1 MRTLYFDCFAGAS
14 GNMILGAMLG
24 LGVGRAQLESE
35 LDKLGLPN
43 VSLKV
48 ENVDRSGIS
57 AIHVQV
63 LAPDQK
69 DHRHHSDIL
78 SIIES
83 SNLSQSVK
91 QRSIEIFTR
100 LADAEATVHG
110 IAREKVHFH
119 EVGAIDAIVDI
130 VGACIC
136 FELLGIERFV
146 CSKIHVGSGF
156 VDMEHGRFP
165 VPPPAVA
172 ELLRNVPVYST
183 ELLGELITPTG
194 AAIISTISEA
204 YGPLPEVSLQSTS
217 YGAGS
222 RTYEKFPNVLR
233 VMLGETEQIAKAK
246 TDIDDLLLMETNL
259 DDISP
264 QVLSYVMERAFAL
277 GVLDCWFTPIQM
289 KKNRP
294 ATMIS
299 VLCSKDKR
307 ELISGLLYS
316 ETTTLGLRIRE
327 VERECLSREIR
338 SVATQFGP
346 VDVKLAYYEGKLVN
360 AMPEFEQVKK
370 IAIEA
375 GLPLKDVQTEV
386 LEALE
391 KNAFSSNA

>member
-346 VDVKLAYYEGKLVN
+346 VDVKLAYYEGKVVN

-386 LEALE
+386 LKAL
-391 KNAFSSNA
+391 KTNAFSSNA

>member
-194 AAIISTISEA
+194 AAIISTISET
-204 YGPLPEVSLQSTS
+204 YGPLPEVSLQSIS

-222 RTYEKFPNVLR
+222 RTYEKFPNLLR

-346 VDVKLAYYEGKLVN
+346 VDVKLAYYEGKVVN

-386 LEALE
+386 LKAL
-391 KNAFSSNA
+391 KTNAFSSNA

>member
-24 LGVGRAQLESE
+24 LGIGRAQLESE

-78 SIIES
+78 SIIDS

-222 RTYEKFPNVLR
+222 RTYEKFPNLLR

-246 TDIDDLLLMETNL
+246 TDIDDLLLMETKL

-346 VDVKLAYYEGKLVN
+346 VDVKLAYYEGKVVN

-386 LEALE
+386 LKAL
-391 KNAFSSNA
+391 KTNAFSSNA

>member
-69 DHRHHSDIL
+69 DHRHLSDIL

-386 LEALE
+386 LKAL
-391 KNAFSSNA
+391 KTNAFSSNA

>member
-24 LGVGRAQLESE
+24 LGIGRAQLESE

-156 VDMEHGRFP
+156 VDMGHGRFP

-204 YGPLPEVSLQSTS
+204 YGTLPEVSLQSTS

-264 QVLSYVMERAFAL
+264 HVLSYVMERAFAL

>member
-1 MRTLYFDCFAGAS
+1 
-14 GNMILGAMLG
+14 
-24 LGVGRAQLESE
+24 
-35 LDKLGLPN
+35 
-43 VSLKV
+43 
-48 ENVDRSGIS
+48 
-57 AIHVQV
+57 
-63 LAPDQK
+63 
-69 DHRHHSDIL
+69 
-78 SIIES
+78 
-83 SNLSQSVK
+83 
-91 QRSIEIFTR
+91 
-100 LADAEATVHG
+100 
-110 IAREKVHFH
+110 
-119 EVGAIDAIVDI
+119 
-130 VGACIC
+130 
-136 FELLGIERFV
+136 
-146 CSKIHVGSGF
+146 
-156 VDMEHGRFP
+156 
-165 VPPPAVA
+165 
-172 ELLRNVPVYST
+172 
-183 ELLGELITPTG
+183 LLGELITPTG

-386 LEALE
+386 LKAL
-391 KNAFSSNA
+391 KTNAFSSNA

>member
-136 FELLGIERFV
+136 FELLGIKRFV

-204 YGPLPEVSLQSTS
+204 YGPLPEISLQSTS
-217 YGAGS
+217 HGAGS
-222 RTYEKFPNVLR
+222 RTYEKFPNLLR

-327 VERECLSREIR
+327 VERECLSRDIR

>member
-24 LGVGRAQLESE
+24 LGIGRAQLESE

-386 LEALE
+386 LKAL
-391 KNAFSSNA
+391 KTNAFSSNA

>member
-35 LDKLGLPN
+35 LDKLGLHN

-69 DHRHHSDIL
+69 DHRHLSDIL

-156 VDMEHGRFP
+156 VDMGHGRFP

>member
-78 SIIES
+78 SIIGS

-386 LEALE
+386 LKAL
-391 KNAFSSNA
+391 KTNAFSSNA

>member
-63 LAPDQK
+63 LVPDQK
-69 DHRHHSDIL
+69 DHRHYSDIL

>member
-69 DHRHHSDIL
+69 DHRHLSDIL
-78 SIIES
+78 SIIEN
-83 SNLSQSVK
+83 SNVSQSVK

-360 AMPEFEQVKK
+360 AMPEFQQVKK

>member
-43 VSLKV
+43 ISLKV

-78 SIIES
+78 SIIGS

-165 VPPPAVA
+165 VPAPAVA

-222 RTYEKFPNVLR
+222 RTYEKFPNLLR

-327 VERECLSREIR
+327 VERECLSRDIR

-386 LEALE
+386 LKAL
-391 KNAFSSNA
+391 KTNAFSSNA

>member
-24 LGVGRAQLESE
+24 LGIGRAQLESE